1 MIKSLG
7 LTFPEYVA
15 ATGGKFEF
23 RDSKAEIPDTLNIL
37 LNYPQGLTVQ
47 LISSMAND
55 TPVEHVIRG
64 HKATL
69 RFTPTGFQIA
79 PQTRYARDV
88 QPVTHRK
95 TGAEELD
102 LHHRNLL
109 NAIRRNEPLR
119 CDANLGYYGVVATVM
134 GNMSYRQRKYMK
146 WDASRQRAVAM

>member
-1 MIKSLG
+1 
-7 LTFPEYVA
+7 VA

-23 RDSKAEIPDTLNIL
+23 RDSQAEIPDTLNIL

-47 LISSMAND
+47 LISSLAND

-69 RFTPTGFQIA
+69 RFTPAGFEIV
-79 PQTRYARDV
+79 PQGRYAKDV
-88 QPVTHRK
+88 QPVTHQK
-95 TGAEELD
+95 TGAEALD

-109 NAIRRNEPLR
+109 NAIRKNEALR

-134 GNMSYRQRKYMK
+134 GNLSYRKRKYMR
-146 WDASRQRAVAM
+146 WDASKQRAVAI